1 MCGVHACLPVCGV
14 YTCVWIHVC
23 VHVYTGSR
31 LMLATFLYHPLPCVL
46 SQGLS
51 LNPTLPNFAS
61 LAGCLTLRL
70 LSLPPM
76 S

>member
-1 MCGVHACLPVCGV
+1 MCVVHACLPVCDV

-46 SQGLS
+46 SRDLS
-51 LNPTLPNFAS
+51 LNPKLPNFAS

>member
-1 MCGVHACLPVCGV
+1 
-14 YTCVWIHVC
+14 
-23 VHVYTGSR
+23 
-31 LMLATFLYHPLPCVL
+31 MLATFLYHPLPCVL

-51 LNPTLPNFAS
+51 LNPKLPNFAS